1 MKKII
6 TISREFGSGGRTVGK
21 LVAEKMGY
29 KYYDKEIIEKVA
41 EETGFSKSYISR
53 RGEHSPSASMFSY
66 SFMGRSYD
74 GLSTD
79 DYLFSVQRKI
89 ILKLAEE
96 GNCVIVGRC
105 ADYILRNHEDVLN
118 VFIHA
123 PKAWRAKR
131 IVEVYG
137 SNSHKPERRLDD
149 KDKKRRVNYKYY
161 TDREWGDYDN
171 YDLSLNTATLGIE
184 NCADLIAAI
193 AQADLM

>member
-21 LVAEKMGY
+21 LVADQLGY
-29 KYYDKEIIEKVA
+29 KFYDKEIIEKVA
-41 EETGFSKSYISR
+41 EETGFSKAYISQ
-53 RGEHSPSASMFSY
+53 RGEHSPSSSAFSY
-66 SFMGRSYD
+66 SFMGRSHD

-105 ADYILRNHEDVLN
+105 ADYILRNRDDVLN
-118 VFIHA
+118 VFVHA
-123 PKAWRAKR
+123 PKPWRAKR

-137 SNSHKPERRLDD
+137 SNKYRPERRLDD

-161 TDREWGDYDN
+161 TDREWGNYEN
-171 YDLSLNTATLGIE
+171 YDLSLNTASIGVE
-184 NCADLIAAI
+184 RCADIIAEI
-193 AQADLM
+193 ARQD

>member
-6 TISREFGSGGRTVGK
+6 TISREFGSGGRTVGR
-21 LVAEKMGY
+21 LVADQLGY
-29 KYYDKEIIEKVA
+29 KFYDKEIIERVA
-41 EETGFSKSYISR
+41 EETGFSRAYISH
-53 RGEHSPSASMFSY
+53 RGEHSPSASSLSY
-66 SFMGRSYD
+66 SFMGRSHD

-105 ADYILRNHEDVLN
+105 ADYILRNRDDVLN

-123 PKAWRAKR
+123 PKPWRAKR

-137 SNSHKPERRLDD
+137 SNKNRPERRLDD

-161 TDREWGDYDN
+161 TDRDWGYYGN
-171 YDLSLNTATLGIE
+171 YDLSLNTGTIGIQG
-184 NCADLIAAI
+184 CADIITAVAK
-193 AQADLM
+193 AE